1 MKYPIKRSFVMKKTW
16 WLGVIIAIFLVLT
29 TLQTT
34 TDENEEGTVRYY
46 PNGAEPVYV
55 GIFGE

>member
-1 MKYPIKRSFVMKKTW
+1 MKKTW